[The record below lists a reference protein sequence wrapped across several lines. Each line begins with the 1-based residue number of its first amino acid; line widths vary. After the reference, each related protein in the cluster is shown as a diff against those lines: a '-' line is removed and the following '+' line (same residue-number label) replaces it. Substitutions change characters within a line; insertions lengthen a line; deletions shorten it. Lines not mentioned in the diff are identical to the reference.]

1 MLDRSDAISDESHP
15 KVDVILLT
23 YNHKE
28 WITQAVESVLVQKTS
43 FDYGIT
49 IVEDFSSD
57 GTREKVIDF
66 QQRFPER
73 IRLSLS
79 DKNGEYRENRA
90 AAFLAAPGQYIA
102 LLDGDDYWTSPHKLQ
117 KQADFLDAHPG
128 CTLCFHNVKV
138 FDEDG
143 TVEPWYLNPS
153 DQEEIT
159 GLEDLLVDNY
169 IASCSPMFRN
179 GVLDTFPDWYYA
191 ARWADW
197 PRYILYAQRGKI
209 GYIDEV
215 MGARRLHG
223 GGMWASLNNTQKVE
237 QTIEFYRHIAPHLD
251 ARHNVIVQG
260 RISELSGKLAR
271 QYRNRL
277 RRKSVRLK
285 ELEHALAE
293 ERQKVRRLRRRSRR
307 MSRRL
312 QELDQRPHDGV
323 ANKVRGAL
331 RRVSDLRSK
340 VVQRSERK
348 VDGDGADS

>member
-1 MLDRSDAISDESHP
+1 MLNGPDAIPDESHP

-28 WITQAVESVLVQKTS
+28 WITQAVESVLMQKTS
-43 FDYGIT
+43 FDYRVT
-49 IVEDFSSD
+49 IVEDYSSD

-79 DKNGEYRENRA
+79 NKNGEYRENRA
-90 AAFLAAPGQYIA
+90 AAFLASPAQYIA

-117 KQADFLDAHPG
+117 KQADFLDTHSG

-143 TVEPWYLNPS
+143 AVEPWHLNPS

-209 GYIDEV
+209 GYLDEV

-260 RISELSGKLAR
+260 RISELSEKLAR

-277 RRKSVRLK
+277 RRKGVRLK
-285 ELEHALAE
+285 ELEHALVE

-312 QELDQRPHDGV
+312 QELDQRPQGRV

-331 RRVSDLRSK
+331 RRVRDLRSK
-340 VVQRSERK
+340 VIRS
-348 VDGDGADS
+348 